1 MSAFG
6 LPPSPPPGAD
16 VPYVWP
22 LNDEELKMQPY
33 LCFSLFQI
41 FATCSKRFGVIKT
54 LSRFN
59 YEQRWTTSADTQSL
73 PTVHYPK
80 WIQSLM
86 NLASRIIHGS
96 VFASPSSE
104 LETIYILRQQNIWD
118 LSPPPLV
125 DTLDWRYIFFWA
137 ILNADIIYG
146 RSLIMIR
153 GRRSRSDDDGH
164 R

>member
-1 MSAFG
+1 
-6 LPPSPPPGAD
+6 
-16 VPYVWP
+16 
-22 LNDEELKMQPY
+22 
-33 LCFSLFQI
+33 
-41 FATCSKRFGVIKT
+41 
-54 LSRFN
+54 
-59 YEQRWTTSADTQSL
+59 
-73 PTVHYPK
+73 
-80 WIQSLM
+80 M